1 MAVINSGAGIPATYY
16 SRFAEGLASV
26 GIATITY
33 DYRGIGQ
40 SRPRKL
46 RGYQASIKDW
56 AELDAPAVLAWTR
69 EHYPGRSRAVI
80 GHSIGGFLVG
90 FVPDPTLI
98 DYIVFVGAHTGY
110 WRDYAPWA
118 RPLMWAMWHA
128 LMPAVTRTIG
138 YFPARRFGLPEDLPA
153 GVAKDWASR
162 TRPDFERNYRL
173 PDGSLD
179 RVRLAEIR
187 SGFGAINASVLA
199 ITFSDDPFATPV
211 STARLRE
218 SLQRLQFRRTPHK
231 YASTG
236 FGQSRS
242 FRLLPRRRAAIPLA
256 DCDRLADRLQSD
268 CCARIPGVIS
278 GRFRNPRMTEF
289 RHALARACR
298 LRNDPGVHIREDS
311 LAAADLSRS
320 RES

>member
-1 MAVINSGAGIPATYY
+1 MRQTEGIRLTAADGEALFATLFSPELDRELGLVAVINSGAGIPATYY
-16 SRFAEGLASV
+16 SRFAEGLASH

-40 SRPRKL
+40 SRPHKL
-46 RGYQASIKDW
+46 RGYKASIKDW

-98 DYIVFVGAHTGY
+98 DHIVFVGAHTGY

-118 RPLMWAMWHA
+118 RPLMWTMWHA
-128 LMPAVTRTIG
+128 LMPAVTRTMG

-179 RVRLAEIR
+179 RIRLAEIH
-187 SGFGAINASVLA
+187 SSFGAISASVLA

-211 STARLRE
+211 STARLRGLFSGCNFDE
-218 SLQRLQFRRTPHK
+218 RRINTRVLGLGKVGHF
-231 YASTG
+231 G
-236 FGQSRS
+236 F
-242 FRLLPRRRAAIPLA
+242 FRAAA
-256 DCDRLADRLQSD
+256 RQSLWPIAID
-268 CCARIPGVIS
+268 WLITTNQIAAHKSPES
-278 GRFRNPRMTEF
+278 SQAASEF
-289 RHALARACR
+289 R
-298 LRNDPGVHIREDS
+298 E
-311 LAAADLSRS
+311 
-320 RES
+320 